1 MGVQQG
7 VIALICLLF
16 VSWALNTIL
25 IWVELQ
31 CTQEGALIIFNR
43 SSKGMGGRPLTF
55 AWIVRRKPQELSH
68 DSLPEHTWLEN
79 WLHHHSKILSGRKT
93 RIITTQVK
101 IAPLMRV
108 RVWFLFS
115 ILEIDTNKLTKLYY
129 WHHEWGCEWKK
140 KTIKSHTSCWYKS
153 LFTLKILQVNIRRF
167 LVPLKKT

>member
-1 MGVQQG
+1 MVLELWQSCVRGQQGSFCYKFSEAIFFAPWYSLPLELVLSHKTIKQVITAPLCCANVGVQQG

-25 IWVELQ
+25 IWVKLQ

-79 WLHHHSKILSGRKT
+79 RLHHHSKIVSGRK
-93 RIITTQVK
+93 
-101 IAPLMRV
+101 
-108 RVWFLFS
+108 
-115 ILEIDTNKLTKLYY
+115 
-129 WHHEWGCEWKK
+129 
-140 KTIKSHTSCWYKS
+140 KSHNCSC
-153 LFTLKILQVNIRRF
+153 
-167 LVPLKKT
+167 

>member
-1 MGVQQG
+1 MASFPLKLVKSHKTIKQVITAPVCCTNVGVQQG

-25 IWVELQ
+25 IWVDLQ

-79 WLHHHSKILSGRKT
+79 RLHHHSKNTVWQEKGEKT
-93 RIITTQVK
+93 KQITTAQVK

-108 RVWFLFS
+108 RAQFLFP
-115 ILEIDTNKLTKLYY
+115 
-129 WHHEWGCEWKK
+129 
-140 KTIKSHTSCWYKS
+140 SC
-153 LFTLKILQVNIRRF
+153 R
-167 LVPLKKT
+167 

>member
-1 MGVQQG
+1 MEVVLDLWQSCEKRSAGPVSYKSSEAFFFFFFAQTYSLPLKLVLSHKTIKQVITAPLYRVNVGVQQG

-25 IWVELQ
+25 IWVKLQ

-79 WLHHHSKILSGRKT
+79 RLHHHSKIVSGRG
-93 RIITTQVK
+93 
-101 IAPLMRV
+101 
-108 RVWFLFS
+108 
-115 ILEIDTNKLTKLYY
+115 E
-129 WHHEWGCEWKK
+129 
-140 KTIKSHTSCWYKS
+140 KSHNCSS
-153 LFTLKILQVNIRRF
+153 
-167 LVPLKKT
+167 